1 MMVTLNNKTRYMALT
16 PYIWAL
22 WQTKTGRVIIICV
35 LVYLIGGAII
45 MTLKWW
51 TIAIVAGLALMF
63 LFIKK
68 ETEKE
73 RKREYERQRK
83 ELEDE
88 FNRIHEIGER
98 MQRNKHNLHNQNL
111 N

>member
-1 MMVTLNNKTRYMALT
+1 MALT

-35 LVYLIGGAII
+35 LVYVIGGALI
-45 MTLKWW
+45 MTFKWW
-51 TIAIVAGLALMF
+51 TIAIVAGLAL
-63 LFIKK
+63 LCYFIMK

-73 RKREYERQRK
+73 RKREYERQMK

-98 MQRNKHNLHNQNL
+98 MQRNKKKL
-111 N
+111 

>member
-1 MMVTLNNKTRYMALT
+1 MTLNNKTRYMAVT

-35 LVYLIGGAII
+35 LVYVIGGALI
-45 MTLKWW
+45 MTFKWW
-51 TIAIVAGLALMF
+51 TIAIVAGLALMCY
-63 LFIKK
+63 FIMK

-73 RKREYERQRK
+73 RKREFERQKK

>member
-1 MMVTLNNKTRYMALT
+1 MALT

-35 LVYLIGGAII
+35 LVYVIGGALI
-45 MTLKWW
+45 MTFKWW

-63 LFIKK
+63 YLFWKQS
-68 ETEKE
+68 EREHEK
-73 RKREYERQRK
+73 QLK

-98 MQRNKHNLHNQNL
+98 MQRNKKNLSVSYYNAYSKGRGIR
-111 N
+111 